1 MAILTSDLTV
11 EAYNADYRVLSRIP
25 WQEAELRRDRNMCAY
40 CGGYAD
46 TVDHV
51 LPRCRGGGDSWFNLV
66 AACRYCNGLKGDRTP
81 QEAGMSQTV
90 FALTLNV
97 TPSLV
102 SQWERGEKKPS
113 GPSLK
118 LLNLA
123 DKKGVEA
130 IL

>member
-1 MAILTSDLTV
+1 METNREKLMAKKRTYRSDVLRSVHLAAEDLYAIGAIDKSTMRRFDQTCLTEVNDLDPQ
-11 EAYNADYRVLSRIP
+11 AIRRI
-25 WQEAELRRDRNMCAY
+25 RNKA
-40 CGGYAD
+40 
-46 TVDHV
+46 
-51 LPRCRGGGDSWFNLV
+51 
-66 AACRYCNGLKGDRTP
+66 K
-81 QEAGMSQTV
+81 MSQAI

>member
-1 MAILTSDLTV
+1 MSRKKTYRSDVFRSVHSVAEDLYAIGAIDKTTM
-11 EAYNADYRVLSRIP
+11 
-25 WQEAELRRDRNMCAY
+25 RR
-40 CGGYAD
+40 
-46 TVDHV
+46 
-51 LPRCRGGGDSWFNLV
+51 F
-66 AACRYCNGLKGDRTP
+66 DRTCLTDI
-81 QEAGMSQTV
+81 QELDPGAIRRIRDEANMSQAI

>member
-1 MAILTSDLTV
+1 MMARKGTYRSD
-11 EAYNADYRVLSRIP
+11 VLRSAHLAAQDLHAIG
-25 WQEAELRRDRNMCAY
+25 AIDKATM
-40 CGGYAD
+40 
-46 TVDHV
+46 
-51 LPRCRGGGDSWFNLV
+51 RGF
-66 AACRYCNGLKGDRTP
+66 DRTCLT
-81 QEAGMSQTV
+81 QIEELDSDAIKRIRNDAGMSQSV

-97 TPSLV
+97 APSLV

-123 DKKGVEA
+123 DKKGVDA

>member
-1 MAILTSDLTV
+1 MAKKRTYRSDVLRSAFLAAQDLHAIGAIDKATMREFDRACLTDV
-11 EAYNADYRVLSRIP
+11 EPLDPTAIRGI
-25 WQEAELRRDRNMCAY
+25 RDKAN
-40 CGGYAD
+40 
-46 TVDHV
+46 
-51 LPRCRGGGDSWFNLV
+51 
-66 AACRYCNGLKGDRTP
+66 
-81 QEAGMSQTV
+81 MSQAL

-123 DKKGVEA
+123 NRKGVEA
-130 IL
+130 IF

>member
-1 MAILTSDLTV
+1 MAKKRTYRSDVLRSAHLAAQDLHAIGAIDKATMREFDRACLTAV
-11 EAYNADYRVLSRIP
+11 EPLDSEAIRRI
-25 WQEAELRRDRNMCAY
+25 RD
-40 CGGYAD
+40 
-46 TVDHV
+46 
-51 LPRCRGGGDSWFNLV
+51 
-66 AACRYCNGLKGDRTP
+66 K
-81 QEAGMSQTV
+81 AGMSQAI
-90 FALTLNV
+90 FALALNV

>member
-1 MAILTSDLTV
+1 MMARRKSDFRSDVLQSVHSVAEDLYAVGAIDKATMREFDRACLTAVDEL
-11 EAYNADYRVLSRIP
+11 AP
-25 WQEAELRRDRNMCAY
+25 AEIKLIRN
-40 CGGYAD
+40 
-46 TVDHV
+46 
-51 LPRCRGGGDSWFNLV
+51 
-66 AACRYCNGLKGDRTP
+66 K
-81 QEAGMSQTV
+81 AGMSQRV

-97 TPSLV
+97 APSLV

-123 DKKGVEA
+123 DKKGVHA

>member
-1 MAILTSDLTV
+1 MAKKRTYRSDALRSAHLAAQDLHAIGAIDKATMRGFDRACLTDV
-11 EAYNADYRVLSRIP
+11 EPLAPDDIRRIRD
-25 WQEAELRRDRNMCAY
+25 EAN
-40 CGGYAD
+40 
-46 TVDHV
+46 
-51 LPRCRGGGDSWFNLV
+51 
-66 AACRYCNGLKGDRTP
+66 
-81 QEAGMSQTV
+81 MSQTI

-97 TPSLV
+97 APSLV

-123 DKKGVEA
+123 DKKGVMA

>member
-1 MAILTSDLTV
+1 MMAKKPTFRSDLLRSAHLAAQDLHAIGAIDKATMREFDRACLTNV
-11 EAYNADYRVLSRIP
+11 ETLDPQAIRRI
-25 WQEAELRRDRNMCAY
+25 RDQAN
-40 CGGYAD
+40 
-46 TVDHV
+46 
-51 LPRCRGGGDSWFNLV
+51 
-66 AACRYCNGLKGDRTP
+66 
-81 QEAGMSQTV
+81 MSQAI

>member
-1 MAILTSDLTV
+1 MARKASYRSDVLHSAHLAAKDLHAIGAVDKATMRRFDKACLTDIEELPPT
-11 EAYNADYRVLSRIP
+11 AIQRI
-25 WQEAELRRDRNMCAY
+25 RN
-40 CGGYAD
+40 D
-46 TVDHV
+46 
-51 LPRCRGGGDSWFNLV
+51 
-66 AACRYCNGLKGDRTP
+66 
-81 QEAGMSQTV
+81 AGMSQTV

-123 DKKGVEA
+123 DKKGVTA

>member
-1 MAILTSDLTV
+1 MMARKKSYRSDALRSVHSAAKDLHAIGAIDKATMRRFDKTCLTDIDELD
-11 EAYNADYRVLSRIP
+11 AGAIRRI
-25 WQEAELRRDRNMCAY
+25 RDQAN
-40 CGGYAD
+40 
-46 TVDHV
+46 
-51 LPRCRGGGDSWFNLV
+51 
-66 AACRYCNGLKGDRTP
+66 
-81 QEAGMSQTV
+81 MSQTI

>member
-1 MAILTSDLTV
+1 MEEGRTSRDGK
-11 EAYNADYRVLSRIP
+11 EADYRSDVLRSVHLAAEDLHAIGAIDKATMREFDRACLTEIEALEPEAIRRI
-25 WQEAELRRDRNMCAY
+25 R
-40 CGGYAD
+40 
-46 TVDHV
+46 H
-51 LPRCRGGGDSWFNLV
+51 
-66 AACRYCNGLKGDRTP
+66 K
-81 QEAGMSQTV
+81 AGMSQAI

-123 DKKGVEA
+123 DKKGVDA